1 MNTQVSSTDQEGHEQ
16 EQNQK
21 VGQRSFDLIQDLQ
34 KPENMKGLK
43 GMLKN
48 RAWEDTLGL
57 PQEMNKTYQNV
68 RDELLVQDGTVKSLK
83 RTILDSREQFRT
95 LKTKY
100 QNLKKH
106 LTDLQKVIP

>member
-1 MNTQVSSTDQEGHEQ
+1 
-16 EQNQK
+16 
-21 VGQRSFDLIQDLQ
+21 
-34 KPENMKGLK
+34 MKELK

-57 PQEMNKTYQNV
+57 PQEMNKAYQNV
-68 RDELLVQDGTVKSLK
+68 RDELLVQDGTVKSFK
-83 RTILDSREQFRT
+83 QTILDSREQFRT

-106 LTDLQKVIP
+106 LTDLQKIIS

>member
-1 MNTQVSSTDQEGHEQ
+1 
-16 EQNQK
+16 
-21 VGQRSFDLIQDLQ
+21 
-34 KPENMKGLK
+34 MKELK

-68 RDELLVQDGTVKSLK
+68 RDELLVQDRTVKNLEQ
-83 RTILDSREQFRT
+83 TILDSREQFRT

-106 LTDLQKVIP
+106 LTGLQKVIP